1 MMPMAQWNGMAHQH
15 PMANMAM
22 KQKPANPQAAK
33 RSSWS
38 PSVSN
43 DAKDNQAGNFLSFQ
57 GFPFLIALFCLSQM
71 YVKGRVYALQRH
83 EAK

>member
-1 MMPMAQWNGMAHQH
+1 MMPMSPWNGMAHQH

-43 DAKDNQAGNFLSFQ
+43 DTKDNQAGNFLS
-57 GFPFLIALFCLSQM
+57 LSTRISLFYCSAQT
-71 YVKGRVYALQRH
+71 YIKRKVRALQRH